1 MSTLFEFGNKTARNI
16 ERLTG
21 ITYVGY
27 ADEYTAESDS
37 DWIIKKISVV
47 GELTTIQRSGGSW
60 TNRASLSYS

>member
-27 ADEYTAESDS
+27 ADEYTTESDS

-47 GELTTIQRSGGSW
+47 GGLTTIQRAGGSW
-60 TNRASLSYS
+60 TNRAALLYS